1 MSDASLI
8 ALYSDKLLSLAAN
21 MPLTDPLV
29 NPDGAAKLRSPLCGS
44 NIEVEIQTDGIGLT
58 AYHQDVKA
66 CALGQ
71 ASASVFASNAIGLSY
86 AKLVELRDQMM
97 VMLKENG
104 PAPDGQFEN
113 LRYLLAARDFKNR
126 HDSIM
131 LVFNATIEAF
141 DQAQKKASA

>member
-8 ALYSDKLLSLAAN
+8 ALYSDKLLAFAAN
-21 MPLTDPLV
+21 MPLTDALESPS
-29 NPDGAAKLRSPLCGS
+29 GTAKLRSPLCGS
-44 NIEVEIQTDGIGLT
+44 NIEVEIQIQDDRIVG
-58 AYHQDVKA
+58 YHQDVKA

-71 ASASVFASNAIGLSY
+71 AAASVFAANVFGLTY
-86 AKLVELRDQMM
+86 DDVTKIRDEMQ

-104 PAPDGQFEN
+104 PSPTGKFED

-131 LVFNATIEAF
+131 LVFNATLDAF